1 MMYSC
6 TGIECPRGSRPVPN
20 NMSQMIPA
28 DPYGDEALQFTKEL
42 VLQRE
47 VTPVATALEYGW
59 LQISFN

>member
-1 MMYSC
+1 
-6 TGIECPRGSRPVPN
+6 
-20 NMSQMIPA
+20 MSQMIPA